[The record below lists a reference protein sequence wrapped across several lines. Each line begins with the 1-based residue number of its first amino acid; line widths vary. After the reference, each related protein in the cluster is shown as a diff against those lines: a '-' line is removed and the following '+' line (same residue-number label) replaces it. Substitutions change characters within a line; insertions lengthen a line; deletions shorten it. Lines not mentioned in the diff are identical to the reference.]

1 MEKILINII
10 FSAGFSCDSAN
21 YLKRYNLRK
30 MSGPFDYMY
39 IDFETTLKVISTNFE
54 DYTSDIVIC
63 NKHYQNRYL
72 QNSKNTT
79 EPHPRFKPLIEQG
92 FIGYRSD
99 NYYDVDL
106 LVNQN
111 YIEEQELSGNLYDW
125 INICI
130 FFHHNIVDRP
140 TREKIIM
147 RSNRFMNIYEQNPL
161 KTCLLHVTKP
171 LPESTNPTQYIE
183 SIIEIKRKYHIQSYM
198 IIFILLEQETQIT
211 KHKFKENC
219 LFIVL
224 TTGQY
229 NGTDEGMEIIK
240 RYFDIDV
247 SENINEI
254 GEFH

>member
-1 MEKILINII
+1 MEKNSINFI
-10 FSAGFSCDSAN
+10 FSAGFNCDSAN

-39 IDFETTLKVISTNFE
+39 IDFKTVLKIISTKFE

-79 EPHPRFKPLIEQG
+79 EPHPRFKPLIEKE
-92 FIGYRSD
+92 FIGYREVS
-99 NYYDVDL
+99 YYDVDL

-111 YIEEQELSGNLYDW
+111 YIEEPELSGNLYDW
-125 INICI
+125 VNICI

-161 KTCLLHVTKP
+161 KTCLLHITKP
-171 LPESTNPTQYIE
+171 LPESTNASQYIE
-183 SIIEIKRKYHIQSYM
+183 SIIELKNKHKIKCYL
-198 IIFILLEQETQIT
+198 IIFILIEKEAQIT
-211 KHKFKENC
+211 EHEFKNDC
-219 LFIVL
+219 LFI
-224 TTGQY
+224 TSSK
-229 NGTDEGMEIIK
+229 GTDEGMEIIK
-240 RYFDIDV
+240 QHFEIDV